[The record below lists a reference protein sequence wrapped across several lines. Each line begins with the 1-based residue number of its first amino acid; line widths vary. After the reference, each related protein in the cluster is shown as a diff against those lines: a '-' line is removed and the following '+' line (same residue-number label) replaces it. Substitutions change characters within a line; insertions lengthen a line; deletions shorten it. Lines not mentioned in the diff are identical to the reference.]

1 MRPSTRHCIRTGTR
15 REHFLA
21 LCRRLLPQV
30 WCRCSNVVQAGR
42 RARFGRRRRRGCRHR
57 LGRRRR
63 RGGKL
68 ASYSS
73 SSSAPDRRRERGGSS
88 RLSNLYR
95 RDAVFF
101 FVVNKFGGIA
111 LSERQRRLARR
122 RTLEFRFN
130 QRDGDFRRVFA
141 RRRWRR
147 EERSTRSIRR
157 RGNRLW
163 VRRVRRGVHL
173 LRKEKRIQT
182 WRSNRATRA
191 GAPTRTSENSRGG
204 TENRR
209 RVDDRI
215 RRQPRR
221 RRLAGSQLMRRRRRR
236 TTTRAFVQS
245 KTSPLL

>member
-30 WCRCSNVVQAGR
+30 WCRCSNVVQTGR

-63 RGGKL
+63 RGVKL

-101 FVVNKFGGIA
+101 FFVVNKFGGTA
-111 LSERQRRLARR
+111 LSERQRRLACRR
-122 RTLEFRFN
+122 AHEFRFN

-182 WRSNRATRA
+182 RRTNRATRA
-191 GAPTRTSENSRGG
+191 GAPTRTSENSRGA
-204 TENRR
+204 TDSC
-209 RVDDRI
+209 RVDCRV
-215 RRQPRR
+215 RQPRR
-221 RRLAGSQLMRRRRRR
+221 GGRLAGSSVRRRRRR
-236 TTTRAFVQS
+236 TRHVITTES
-245 KTSPLL
+245 